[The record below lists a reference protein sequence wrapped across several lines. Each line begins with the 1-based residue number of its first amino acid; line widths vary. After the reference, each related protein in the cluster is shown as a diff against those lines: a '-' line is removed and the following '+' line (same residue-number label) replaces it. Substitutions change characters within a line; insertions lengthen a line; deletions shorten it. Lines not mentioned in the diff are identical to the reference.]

1 MLSAFLRSLKFRGKI
16 LLLSGGILLLFAL
29 QQVTYVLPTFQAKLL
44 EHRQESARFMV
55 EAAWPNRPG
64 RLREN

>member
-44 EHRQESARFMV
+44 KHRQESARFMV
-55 EAAWPNRPG
+55 EAA
-64 RLREN
+64 